1 MIART
6 ESEIINAI
14 LYKEDKN
21 NDWEKILYINTNGI
35 FFPRFE
41 VSKPIFEISKRE
53 EFVDI
58 FEEAEKSI
66 DIIDEDGSDLWEQI
80 EYLVEAETNLVC
92 HIASQKPL
100 NREKFL
106 SAIDS
111 VIEEIYHLIT
121 LLPE

>member
-6 ESEIINAI
+6 KSEIINAV

-21 NDWEKILYINTNGI
+21 NDWEKILYLNTNGI
-35 FFPRFE
+35 FFPRFA

-53 EFVDI
+53 EYSDI

-66 DIIDEDGSDLWEQI
+66 DIVDEDGRDLWEQI
-80 EYLVEAETNLVC
+80 EHLVEAETNLVC
-92 HIASQKPL
+92 HIESQKPL

-111 VIEEIYHLIT
+111 VIEEIYHLIS